1 MAVKKKR
8 PRVAETESE
17 TESESESAGRVSR
30 MLIFGGAVAS
40 LAGIVAAA
48 AGSNTLGGGAT
59 LAGWLALVYGIHRF
73 GRAG

>member
-1 MAVKKKR
+1 MAVKKKKR
-8 PRVAETESE
+8 PKVAETETESE
-17 TESESESAGRVSR
+17 TGSAGRASR
-30 MLIFGGAVAS
+30 TLIFGGAVVS

-73 GRAG
+73 GRTG